1 MPAASMASPFR
12 LAAEQRETR
21 AQLLLAQALLASD
34 DPIECAQATVDW
46 LGARAGA
53 RRCICALMDPERGR
67 VTAVV
72 TYGTEMAVLELALEE
87 PGHPLIFAFA
97 GQEAVAVKSRGPWRR
112 DFLALPLPPD
122 ERREARLGLLL
133 VSPSRVAATHW
144 AARMLGEKLARL
156 QAQKAIVEQAFQL
169 NSQFLA
175 NMSHEFRTPLNA
187 ILGYTSMLLAGVSGE
202 LRPAQKQK
210 LQRVDSNGKRL
221 LSIVNDILDLSRIE
235 AGNLPVTLE
244 EFELRPLI
252 DELLADVEPHSR
264 KAQLQ
269 MVAELPPGPLP
280 LLADRLKV
288 KQILLN
294 LLTNAIKFTPQGSVT
309 ISLEAAEDPREVRIS
324 VADTGIGVA
333 VEDQEKIF
341 EDFRQVDNSVTR
353 EYGGAGLGL
362 SICRRLANL
371 LDGRIELSSEVG
383 RGSTFSLV
391 IPRTGE
397 RR

>member
-1 MPAASMASPFR
+1 MPAASMASHSR

-34 DPIECAQATVDW
+34 EPVECAQATVDW

-53 RRCICALMDPERGR
+53 RRCVCALMDPERGR

-72 TYGTEMAVLELALEE
+72 TYGMQMDGLELALEE

-97 GQEAVAVKSRGPWRR
+97 GQEAVAVKGRGQWRR

-133 VSPSRVAATHW
+133 VSPSRVAAAHW

-156 QAQKAIVEQAFQL
+156 QAQREMVEQAFQL

-187 ILGYTSMLLAGVSGE
+187 ILGYTSMLLAGVSGP
-202 LRPAQKQK
+202 LQPPQKQK
-210 LQRVDSNGKRL
+210 LLRVDSNGKRL
-221 LSIVNDILDLSRIE
+221 LAIVNDILDISRIE
-235 AGNLPVTLE
+235 SGKVPVSLE
-244 EFELRPLI
+244 EFDLRALFE
-252 DELLADVEPHSR
+252 ELLADLPPR
-264 KAQLQ
+264 PDRLQ
-269 MVAELPPGPLP
+269 IASELPPGPSP
-280 LLADRLKV
+280 MLADRAKV
-288 KQILLN
+288 KQILFN
-294 LLTNAIKFTPQGSVT
+294 LLTNAVKFTPQGTVT
-309 ISLEAAEDPREVRIS
+309 ISLAAAEDPREVRIS
-324 VADTGIGVA
+324 VADTGIGIA
-333 VEDQEKIF
+333 VQDQEKIF

-353 EYGGAGLGL
+353 QYGGTGLGL
-362 SICRRLANL
+362 SICRRLANM
-371 LDGRIELSSEVG
+371 LDGRIELRSEVG